1 MSDASTTPTKGR
13 LGIFNVPI
21 AGSIVD
27 VIFMIVAIAATSYLW
42 YNAKGIPKIQEARAQ
57 VEITAEEAEETIDA
71 RKAEIREKRAEIRL
85 AEVRRDSLVARLN
98 HLKDVAIPGEIS
110 GIAAAQEKS
119 QELTTN
125 FLTLRGRLGSQQ
137 DQLRET
143 RLIVEQL
150 TETANGLATDQAVLR
165 DTVFSA
171 DQARQT
177 LAIQVEEMVEYRER
191 DPWSMFPVSASLAAY
206 AEFGEDANFLSFSLS
221 KDIYSLGK
229 VDLGLSGALGFG
241 NEQGTSVREVGAYAN
256 IPLWFRKASIDL
268 GAGFSSVRIG
278 TDNASDDPYVSAM
291 LRFAPYYRERAF
303 LLLGTKY
310 SHDTLNYLVGIGF
323 GRR

>member
-1 MSDASTTPTKGR
+1 MSDASTSAAKGR
-13 LGIFNVPI
+13 LGLFNVSV
-21 AGSIVD
+21 AGSLLD
-27 VIFMIVAIAATSYLW
+27 VLFMVVAVAATSYLW
-42 YNAKGIPKIQEARAQ
+42 YNAKGVPKIEDARAQ
-57 VEITAEEAEETIDA
+57 VEITAREAEATIDA
-71 RKAEIREKRAEIRL
+71 RKADIREKRAEIT
-85 AEVRRDSLVARLN
+85 AAQQRRNELIARLN
-98 HLKDVAIPGEIS
+98 HLKDVSIPNEIT

-119 QELTTN
+119 QQLTTN
-125 FLTLRGRLGSQQ
+125 FLTLRGRLGTYQ
-137 DQLRET
+137 DRLRET
-143 RLIVEQL
+143 RLVVEQL
-150 TETANGLATDQAVLR
+150 TETSNGLAQDQAVLQ

-171 DQARQT
+171 DQARQS
-177 LAIQVEEMVEYRER
+177 LAIQVEEMVAYRER

-206 AEFGEDANFLSFSLS
+206 AEFGEDADFLSFSLS
-221 KDIYSLGK
+221 KDIYRAGN

-268 GAGFSSVRIG
+268 GVGYSSVRIG
-278 TDNASDDPYVSAM
+278 TANNADDPYVSAM

>member
-1 MSDASTTPTKGR
+1 
-13 LGIFNVPI
+13 LI
-21 AGSIVD
+21 AHINHIKDIV
-27 VIFMIVAIAATSYLW
+27 
-42 YNAKGIPKIQEARAQ
+42 
-57 VEITAEEAEETIDA
+57 
-71 RKAEIREKRAEIRL
+71 
-85 AEVRRDSLVARLN
+85 
-98 HLKDVAIPGEIS
+98 IPGEIT
-110 GIAAAQEKS
+110 GIAAAQERS
-119 QELTTN
+119 QQLTTD
-125 FLTLRGRLGSQQ
+125 FLTLRGRLGSYQ

-150 TETANGLATDQAVLR
+150 TETANGLAGDQAVLQ

-171 DQARQT
+171 GQVRQS
-177 LAIQVEEMVEYRER
+177 LALQVEEMVAYRER

-256 IPLWFRKASIDL
+256 VPLWFRKASIDL

-278 TDNASDDPYVSAM
+278 TDTAEDDPYVSAM